1 LFASLIAISK
11 EIEARTP
18 GIADDID
25 EIADKAKV
33 DLDQVKKF
41 VSDGNAEAV
50 ENILANLEQ
59 ASKDATTV
67 SADVKPA
74 SAKIKEL
81 ADEAKEILAE
91 NRGNVGSSVEN
102 LEYILRSVA
111 QNIDS
116 LTHNLDGTAR
126 NLNEFSR
133 LIRQQPGL
141 LLSGGTP
148 EADKGLTPSSEPG
161 QGSQ

>member
-1 LFASLIAISK
+1 LPRSAIFQNSLKPLIGKVSDIVGRLGTKTEANLDELFASLIAISK

-18 GIADDID
+18 EIADDID

-67 SADVKPA
+67 SADVKQV
-74 SAKIKEL
+74 SAKIRSLPTGKRLPRTGAMSEV
-81 ADEAKEILAE
+81 
-91 NRGNVGSSVEN
+91 RSG

-111 QNIDS
+111 QNMIRS
-116 LTHNLDGTAR
+116 PTTSTAR
-126 NLNEFSR
+126 
-133 LIRQQPGL
+133 PG
-141 LLSGGTP
+141 T
-148 EADKGLTPSSEPG
+148 
-161 QGSQ
+161 